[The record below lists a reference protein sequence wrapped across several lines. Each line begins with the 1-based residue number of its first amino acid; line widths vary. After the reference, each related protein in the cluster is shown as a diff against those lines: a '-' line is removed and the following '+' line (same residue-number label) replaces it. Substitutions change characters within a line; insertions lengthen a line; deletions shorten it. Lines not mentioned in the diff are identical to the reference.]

1 MIMENIEREVKTKM
15 ANVNP
20 EKREGRVAT
29 MIEEQTAKIPSD
41 VFLWAS
47 FGSMAASLTLKILRK
62 DDTALFIGQWAP
74 SFLLLGI
81 YNKLVKQLGHD
92 KRT

>member
-1 MIMENIEREVKTKM
+1 MENMQDNRMDQT
-15 ANVNP
+15 NP
-20 EKREGRVAT
+20 EKREGEVAT

-47 FGSMAASLTLKILRK
+47 LGSMAASLTLKILKR
-62 DDTALFIGQWAP
+62 DEQALFVGLWAP
-74 SFLLLGI
+74 AFLLFGI

-92 KRT
+92 SKS

>member
-1 MIMENIEREVKTKM
+1 MENMENIKSRMDQT
-15 ANVNP
+15 NP
-20 EKREGRVAT
+20 EKKEGEVAT

-47 FGSMAASLTLKILRK
+47 LGSMAASLTLKLLKR
-62 DDTALFIGQWAP
+62 DEQALFVGLWAP
-74 SFLLLGI
+74 AFLLFGI

-92 KRT
+92 SQSTD